1 MRGDALMHLK
11 RAMKYFFEHAFVQK
25 TKKLIYRSGSNR
37 NNDDDE
43 NNIRKITVASATVV
57 HECMYVLVCSMPY
70 TQFLKSPIY
79 K

>member
-1 MRGDALMHLK
+1 MHLK

-43 NNIRKITVASATVV
+43 NNIRKIYSYCYTVPVV